1 MLTIA
6 VRRCTTQRN
15 RGFAFGLY
23 YSIMNVAALL
33 SGPVID
39 AFNIL
44 LPRNGV
50 QIAGVMWSGNRFVI
64 LTCACFTLT
73 SIGVSYFV
81 LKDIK
86 LGEDPAQHSINSSED
101 VDARSTSPGS
111 RGQDDDSIRP
121 LASRDDYEDDCEEG
135 VGSPKSSGKND
146 NGNSSVDAVRMRAG
160 DEEEEADEVE
170 IGLYG
175 SSGVG
180 GRSDDTISAAGECT
194 RGLLIC
200 ADCRPE

>member
-44 LPRNGV
+44 LPREGV
-50 QIAGVMWSGNRFVI
+50 QIAGVTWSGNRFVI
-64 LTCACFTLT
+64 LTCASFTLL
-73 SIGVSYFV
+73 SIGVSYFI

-86 LGEDPAQHSINSSED
+86 LGEDPAQHSMNSSMD
-101 VDARSTSPGS
+101 SANRRGDGSPRDS
-111 RGQDDDSIRP
+111 HGQDDDSIRP
-121 LASRDDYEDDCEEG
+121 LASRDNYEDDDYA
-135 VGSPKSSGKND
+135 VAGSPRSSGTS
-146 NGNSSVDAVRMRAG
+146 NSVGAGRRRTDQEG
-160 DEEEEADEVE
+160 DEDEVE
-170 IGLYG
+170 ISLYD
-175 SSGVG
+175 SGGAG
-180 GRSDDTISAAGECT
+180 GRSDEATSTTGE
-194 RGLLIC
+194 
-200 ADCRPE
+200 